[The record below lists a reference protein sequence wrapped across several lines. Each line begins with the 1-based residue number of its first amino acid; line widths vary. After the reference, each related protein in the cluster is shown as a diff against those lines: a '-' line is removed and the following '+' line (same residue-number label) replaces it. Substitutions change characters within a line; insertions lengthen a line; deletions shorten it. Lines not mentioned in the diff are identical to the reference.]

1 MKSKTVKGMITTKI
15 GMEIKDITIRA
26 ERTGAFTTLSLAD
39 DDKQILLE
47 VNYKDIKDVVRG
59 L

>member
-1 MKSKTVKGMITTKI
+1 MKSKTVKGMVATRFGVELK
-15 GMEIKDITIRA
+15 KVTIRA
-26 ERTGAFTTLSLAD
+26 ERTGEFTTLSLAD
-39 DDKQILLE
+39 DDKQIMLE

>member
-1 MKSKTVKGMITTKI
+1 MKSKTVKGMVATRLGVELK
-15 GMEIKDITIRA
+15 KVTIRA

-47 VNYKDIKDVVRG
+47 VNYKDIKDVIRG

>member
-1 MKSKTVKGMITTKI
+1 MKSKTVKGMVVTRLGVEFK
-15 GMEIKDITIRA
+15 KVTIRS

-47 VNYKDIKDVVRG
+47 VNYKDIKDVVRV

>member
-1 MKSKTVKGMITTKI
+1 MKSKTVKGMVATRLGVELK
-15 GMEIKDITIRA
+15 KVTIRA

>member
-1 MKSKTVKGMITTKI
+1 MKSKTVKGMVATRLGVELK
-15 GMEIKDITIRA
+15 KVTIRA

-47 VNYKDIKDVVRG
+47 VNYKDIKDVISG

>member
-1 MKSKTVKGMITTKI
+1 MKSKTVKGMIATKI
-15 GMEIKDITIRA
+15 GIELKDITIRA

-39 DDKQILLE
+39 DNKQILLQ
-47 VNYKDIKDVVRG
+47 VNYKDIKDVISG

>member
-1 MKSKTVKGMITTKI
+1 MKSKTVKGMIATKI
-15 GMEIKDITIRA
+15 GIELKNITIRA
-26 ERTGAFTTLSLAD
+26 ERTGLFTTISLAD